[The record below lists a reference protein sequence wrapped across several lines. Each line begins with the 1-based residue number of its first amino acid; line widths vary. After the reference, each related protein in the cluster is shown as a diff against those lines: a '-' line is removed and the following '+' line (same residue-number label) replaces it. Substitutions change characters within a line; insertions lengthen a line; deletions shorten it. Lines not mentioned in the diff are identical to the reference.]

1 MKVLL
6 LFVAGL
12 LVLGAPAHAGVVSVE
27 ALGSVAYTDVTTG
40 PYAGVDVGGR
50 AQMVFDAGQFSLN
63 VLEAHP
69 RQGTAVLQMVV
80 PERAQV
86 TLAMFN
92 ISGRKVRTLFDGD
105 LDPGEHDIAVSSDGL
120 PGGVYFARMAA
131 GDFAQTRRVVFLK

>member
-1 MKVLL
+1 MRALL

-12 LVLGAPAHAGVVSVE
+12 LVLGAPAHAGVVSV
-27 ALGSVAYTDVTTG
+27 
-40 PYAGVDVGGR
+40 
-50 AQMVFDAGQFSLN
+50 DAGQFSLN

-80 PERAQV
+80 PGRAQV
-86 TLAMFN
+86 ALAMFN
-92 ISGRKVRTLFDGD
+92 ISGRKVRTLFDGE

-120 PGGVYFARMAA
+120 PGGVYFARMAS